1 VCKLCNNHKITY
13 DFKITEFE
21 KEGTL
26 FWMIS
31 DQFYN
36 SRNSKKSC
44 CSWFIAN
51 NYKVISCYNKHHM
64 ELGINSI
71 VSSKLE
77 PPGTINQ
84 YKILAFAMIG
94 DKLHAFLIHNIKN
107 MDNTNQRIID
117 VNDLEFYVEDTLSSL
132 N

>member
-1 VCKLCNNHKITY
+1 
-13 DFKITEFE
+13 
-21 KEGTL
+21 
-26 FWMIS
+26 
-31 DQFYN
+31 
-36 SRNSKKSC
+36 
-44 CSWFIAN
+44 
-51 NYKVISCYNKHHM
+51 M